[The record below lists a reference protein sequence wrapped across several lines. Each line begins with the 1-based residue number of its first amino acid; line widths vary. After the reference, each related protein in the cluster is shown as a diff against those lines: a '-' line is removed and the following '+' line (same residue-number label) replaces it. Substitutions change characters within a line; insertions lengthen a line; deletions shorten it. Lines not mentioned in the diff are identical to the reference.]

1 MPGTTRRVLMF
12 SLAVG
17 GLAACADRQPSAPEA
32 TPDGIGPAAAVTT
45 GACSLVRGIASDAR
59 SWFSQPEQ
67 KVAQGQV
74 QTISSD
80 CKNGDQAA
88 VASDAW
94 GLLRYME
101 TTLEAEHAG
110 DPGVGSSLVNALL
123 GCTTSLCEVPP
134 NPVIPFDGALSS
146 QGLFAVR
153 SGSTTPAIAR
163 NAVHFTDIEGT
174 DIAAFWGVEVDQ
186 PWSAVTFTD
195 PVIIY
200 GHPVTSNGLPLSE
213 ASIGN
218 IQYKLDV
225 YPDAGLFLDG
235 ALHVGACFNPEAVY
249 DDGTHPYEPRLQREG
264 VLLETATPGFCG
276 TVYATVQTASVFGS
290 FFALA
295 REYVAPLFGITY
307 ATKGAPAVGGTP
319 LDFSRFAPVA
329 ANTNGTLQFLTQ
341 PDPTPTENQPIGTIR
356 VLAESG
362 AGTPMEKVLVTL
374 SILNNHGVPAG
385 AVLGG
390 TLSTYTEELAGEQG
404 IATFTDVT
412 VGKPGG
418 YTICATASLAGF
430 TFAQAC
436 SNLFNVKNSN

>member
-1 MPGTTRRVLMF
+1 M
-12 SLAVG
+12 
-17 GLAACADRQPSAPEA
+17 
-32 TPDGIGPAAAVTT
+32 AAAVAT
-45 GACSLVRGIASDAR
+45 GPCSLVKGIASDAR

-67 KVAQGQV
+67 KVAQNQI
-74 QTISSD
+74 QTMSSD
-80 CKNGDQAA
+80 CRNGDQAA
-88 VASDAW
+88 VTSDAW
-94 GLLRYME
+94 ALLRYME
-101 TTLEAEHAG
+101 TTLDAGRAG
-110 DPGVGSSLVNALL
+110 DPGVGSSLVNGLL
-123 GCTTSLCEVPP
+123 ACTTSYCEVPP
-134 NPVIPFDGALSS
+134 NPIIPFAGALSS

-153 SGSTTPAIAR
+153 SGSMKPAIAR
-163 NAVHFTDIEGT
+163 NPVHFSDIEGT
-174 DIAAFWGVEVDQ
+174 DIAAIWGVEVDQ
-186 PWSAVTFTD
+186 PWLAVTFTD
-195 PVIIY
+195 PVIVY

-235 ALHVGACFNPEAVY
+235 ALHVGACFSPEAVY
-249 DDGTHPYEPRLQREG
+249 DDGTHPYEARLQREG

-276 TVYATVQTASVFGS
+276 SAVAPLQSASMLGS
-290 FFALA
+290 FFSLA
-295 REYVAPLFGITY
+295 REYVAPLFGLDY

-329 ANTNGTLQFLTQ
+329 ANTNGSLHFLTQ
-341 PDPTPTENQPIGTIR
+341 PDPTPTETQPIGTIT
-356 VLAESG
+356 VLALSG

-374 SILNNHGVPAG
+374 SIQNNQGVPAG

-390 TLSTYTEELAGEQG
+390 SLSAYTQELAGEQG

-418 YTICATASLAGF
+418 YTICATAWLNGF
-430 TFAQAC
+430 TFAQDC